1 LRYDPAR
8 QQPLDGAIMT
18 PDTPFRLEHV
28 NMPARDPEALARWY
42 ADTLG
47 LRADAHRVRGDG
59 VLLVFQKGPP
69 VGREELHIGLRV
81 PSFTVLKEWALRLG
95 STITPGAEFTSLRVN
110 DPEGNV
116 VEIYCKTEG

>member
-1 LRYDPAR
+1 MNA
-8 QQPLDGAIMT
+8 
-18 PDTPFRLEHV
+18 DTPFRLEHV
-28 NMPARDPEALARWY
+28 NMPARDPEGLARWY

-47 LRADAHRVRGDG
+47 LRADAHRVRGEG

-69 VGREELHIGLRV
+69 VGRQELHIGLRV
-81 PSFTVLKEWALRLG
+81 PSMAVLSQWAAKLG
-95 STITPGAEFTSLRVN
+95 STITPGAEFTTFRVT